1 MKKKSL
7 VHCRVFCL
15 AEELLLIPAAHFERH
30 LIAFLSF
37 QENLFISSPLVS
49 LYGFERDFFFV
60 ICHVFYFI
68 FFYEPIMKGLNAG
81 FEEMIRW

>member
-1 MKKKSL
+1 MHL
-7 VHCRVFCL
+7 RVFCL

-37 QENLFISSPLVS
+37 QENLFISSALVS
-49 LYGFERDFFFV
+49 LYGFECDFFFV
-60 ICHVFYFI
+60 ICHVFYYYY

-81 FEEMIRW
+81 FEEVIRW